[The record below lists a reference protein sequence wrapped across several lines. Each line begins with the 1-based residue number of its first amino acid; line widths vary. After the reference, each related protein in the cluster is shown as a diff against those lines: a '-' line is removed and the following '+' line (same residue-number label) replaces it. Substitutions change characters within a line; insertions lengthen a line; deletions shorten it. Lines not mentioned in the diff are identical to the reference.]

1 MTKRIAF
8 ISDHASPVG
17 ILGGVDSGGQN
28 VYVGQLAK
36 NLAALGYEVD
46 VFTRRDSERLPE
58 IAEWVNGIRII
69 HVPAGP
75 PSFVRKEELLKYMPE
90 FTAYVLQFFKCQR
103 KSYDLVHPN
112 FWMSGLVAC
121 ELKKQ
126 LGLPFVVTFHALGR
140 VRRLHQGT
148 RDEFPNQRFEIEDR
162 IVAEADRII
171 AECPQDEEDLIRL
184 YNADPAKITIVPC
197 GFDSTE
203 VWPISK
209 PLARFALGLPP
220 EEKVILQLGRLV
232 PRKGIDTAI
241 RGFARLVTKH
251 GIEARLLI
259 VGGDSEDPDPS
270 LTPEIRRLQS
280 IAEEEKVSESVTFV
294 GRRGR
299 EALKY
304 YYSAADIF
312 VTCPWYEPFGI
323 TPVESMACGTPVVG
337 TNVGGIKFTVR
348 DGETGYLVPP
358 NDPDAL
364 GARLAYLYEHP
375 KLMSVLSRQA
385 VRRAN
390 DLFTWQKVAASVASM
405 YEEVLAP
412 GRTQRM
418 DDGELMAV
426 LNRSFESTL
435 EALNESRRRLAPF
448 IMDAAGVLSTCFAQ
462 GGKLIVCG
470 SGPCAIDACRFANEF
485 VTRFKNDAR
494 GGLPAVAL
502 SPDSSIDAFGANE
515 LGLEDTLIRQLETF
529 GRSGDVF
536 LGISESRRS
545 RSLVSAFKV
554 ARDLG
559 MTSISIIGQDSG
571 DLRNVS
577 DVSIAVPTPER
588 PQVREV
594 RTVIMSVLCDL
605 VEERLAT
612 DKSVDNVAEFTR
624 SVPNNRTTKVS
635 RRATLHAASAEPQNA
650 NGGGK
655 THARTTG
662 KSSTRDRRRTG
673 TR

>member
-251 GIEARLLI
+251 GIAARLLI

-494 GGLPAVAL
+494 GGLPAIAL

>member
-251 GIEARLLI
+251 GIAARLLI